1 MLTTAFVVPELTE
14 EITGKILGDKGYIFS
29 RLFKELHERGLQ
41 LITRLKKNLKN
52 KLMLISEKMR
62 LNQRG
67 IIESVNDKLK
77 NMCQIE
83 HTRSRKVANFMVN
96 LVAGLISYTYQPQ
109 KPSLH
114 DTRSRIYS
122 FS

>member
-1 MLTTAFVVPELTE
+1 MLTTALVVPELTE
-14 EITGKILGDKGYIFS
+14 EITGKILGDKRYISS

-52 KLMLISEKMR
+52 KLMLLSEKMR

-67 IIESVNDKLK
+67 IIESVNDQLK
-77 NMCQIE
+77 KRCQIE
-83 HTRSRKVANFMVN
+83 HTRYRKVANFMVN
-96 LVAGLISYTYQPQ
+96 LVAGLIAYTYQPQ

-114 DTRSRIYS
+114 DTRPPIYS

>member
-1 MLTTAFVVPELTE
+1 MLTTALVVPELTQ
-14 EITGKILGDKGYIFS
+14 EITGKIFGDKGYIFS

-52 KLMLISEKMR
+52 KLMLLSEKMR

-67 IIESVNDKLK
+67 IIESVNDQLK
-77 NMCQIE
+77 NNSQIE
-83 HTRSRKVANFMVN
+83 HTRYRKVANFMVN
-96 LVAGLISYTYQPQ
+96 LVGGLIAYTYQPQ

-114 DTRSRIYS
+114 DTRPPIYS

>member
-83 HTRSRKVANFMVN
+83 HTRYRKVANFMVN
-96 LVAGLISYTYQPQ
+96 LVGGLIAYTYQPQ

-114 DTRSRIYS
+114 DTQPPIYS